1 MKAARQ
7 VLARFASKIVP
18 SAKTPAS
25 PGAKSAPSQL
35 DTEQLRAVVGAGP
48 KGTW

>member
-18 SAKTPAS
+18 FAKTPAFKEE
-25 PGAKSAPSQL
+25 KSVPAQL
-35 DTEQLRAVVGAGP
+35 DTEQLHRVGGGLP
-48 KGTW
+48 RGSW